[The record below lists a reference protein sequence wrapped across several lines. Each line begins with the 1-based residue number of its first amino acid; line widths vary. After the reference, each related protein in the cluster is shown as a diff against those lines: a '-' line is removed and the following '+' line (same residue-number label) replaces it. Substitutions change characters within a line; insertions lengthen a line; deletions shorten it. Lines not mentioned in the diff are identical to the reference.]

1 MKVVKFGGS
10 SLASAQQLKKVLAIV
25 KEDKNRK
32 VVVVSAPGKR
42 TPDDTKVT
50 DALIAYYKA
59 YKSGKDFQEPLN
71 WISQRYQTICQDL
84 GIDSQV
90 GTDITQSLEAL
101 AKLPIDHNPFLYDTF
116 LAAGEDNNAK
126 LIAAYFQASGLT
138 ATYLHPK
145 DVGLFVSQEPQ
156 NARVL
161 PVSYDHIE
169 KLNQLEGI

>member
-1 MKVVKFGGS
+1 MEAVPSFS
-10 SLASAQQLKKVLAIV
+10 PTTQKVLAIV

-145 DVGLFVSQEPQ
+145 MSVFLLVRNPKTQEYYLSAMITSKSLT
-156 NARVL
+156 N
-161 PVSYDHIE
+161 
-169 KLNQLEGI
+169 

>member
-1 MKVVKFGGS
+1 MEAVPSFS
-10 SLASAQQLKKVLAIV
+10 PTTQKVLAIV

-101 AKLPIDHNPFLYDTF
+101 AKLPIDHNPFYMIHSL
-116 LAAGEDNNAK
+116 L
-126 LIAAYFQASGLT
+126 L
-138 ATYLHPK
+138 
-145 DVGLFVSQEPQ
+145 
-156 NARVL
+156 
-161 PVSYDHIE
+161 E
-169 KLNQLEGI
+169 KITMLN